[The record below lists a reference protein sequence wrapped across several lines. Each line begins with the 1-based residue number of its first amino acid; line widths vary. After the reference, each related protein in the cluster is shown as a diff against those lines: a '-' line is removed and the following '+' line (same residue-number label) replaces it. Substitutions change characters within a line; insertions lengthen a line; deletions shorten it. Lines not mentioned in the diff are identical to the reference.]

1 MRVAKLKKKSNN
13 KIQLLL
19 LIFILFR
26 VKSLLLLAFSQLEK
40 TIIFLVFQLTFSIK

>member
-26 VKSLLLLAFSQLEK
+26 VKSLLLLTFSQLEK
-40 TIIFLVFQLTFSIK
+40 TIIVLVFQLIFSIK